1 MIDVQKKIKEKKES
15 EKKNYASLFNGTIFS
30 LAHLLTCTLTYS
42 LIGTS
47 SIYEDREK
55 ERLKKLRREEEEK
68 AKLEDD
74 WTKSKLSRR
83 AQGLSEQSFEEYKK
97 EQEKIKEEEQQQQQ
111 QAAKKAETP
120 VAPKKAVSK
129 KVDDD
134 EQYDDEEAKIIE
146 ETKKKGYCYFKKEQ
160 SSEVKELIGDITPKA
175 LGSADTVVTEI
186 NTPPPAVDTSASV
199 VGNSKASSWNFAGT
213 FEAREMTSVATERF
227 KSKLESISFTTD
239 DGCNGSITSVKVD
252 GEAQIVHT
260 RGKTKYIYD
269 FNISLDFEIVV
280 DEASENSKK
289 YKGIIKFPDV
299 SADFNQENSISYKK
313 TIPADHQTRV
323 KAVANK
329 LVHQVIE
336 NWRNFD
342 VEYKSM

>member
-1 MIDVQKKIKEKKES
+1 MKKRTTRIYSVVIFTHSLTHVQTQLLS
-15 EKKNYASLFNGTIFS
+15 HSLTGT
-30 LAHLLTCTLTYS
+30 
-42 LIGTS
+42 

-83 AQGLSEQSFEEYKK
+83 AQGLSEQTFEEYKQ
-97 EQEKIKEEEQQQQQ
+97 EQEKIKEEEQQQQ
-111 QAAKKAETP
+111 AARKAEAP
-120 VAPKKAVSK
+120 VTSKKAVNK
-129 KVDDD
+129 RVDDD

-160 SSEVKELIGDITPKA
+160 SSEVKELIGDISPRA
-175 LGSADTVVTEI
+175 LGSADTEITTPSPVV
-186 NTPPPAVDTSASV
+186 DASSSIA
-199 VGNSKASSWNFAGT
+199 GNSKASSWNFAGT

-239 DGCNGSITSVKVD
+239 DGCNAIITSVKVD

-260 RGKTKYIYD
+260 RGRTKYIYD
-269 FNISLDFEIVV
+269 FNVSLDFEITV
-280 DEASENSKK
+280 DEASESSKK
-289 YKGIIKFPDV
+289 YKGVIKFPDV

-313 TIPADHQTRV
+313 TIPSDHQTRV
-323 KAVANK
+323 RAAADK